1 MRRTHSRTSIFLM
14 EIILNLLLFS
24 ILLIV
29 GLQFF
34 IRTHTLTE
42 ETSRLHQAVAGCKS
56 VASAFENGSGSRNDF
71 LELYHYSVNLD
82 NKTLLFLDSGFQ
94 ECQKQD
100 ASYFITITINDT
112 KTDGLKKAHITCSSA
127 DHRVIYSLTACHYNK
142 RRVSET
148 HSVKEVAS

>member
-1 MRRTHSRTSIFLM
+1 MKRTHSRTSIFLM

-42 ETSRLHQAVAGCKS
+42 ETSQLHQAVAGCKS

-100 ASYFITITINDT
+100 ASYYIT
-112 KTDGLKKAHITCSSA
+112 KTEGLKKAHITCSSA
-127 DHRVIYSLTACHYNK
+127 DHRVIYSLTACHYSR
-142 RRVSET
+142 RRVSQT
-148 HSVKEVAS
+148 HSLKEVAL